1 MSRTCL
7 KILSLLPWREGARGR
22 GSNWSK
28 MLPGFPALIFTPSLT
43 LPHQGGG
50 KYFDSGAHQYRWL
63 LVSALLLTLAGCAGV
78 ATRPGTVIGP
88 DGAPLPAGDGASAD
102 SVPLPA
108 VSDNRAVIALVGRA
122 RLDAGAGQREA
133 AGASLER
140 ALRIEPRNAWLWHE
154 LAQVRHAQGQYAQAI
169 ALARKSISFA
179 GGDKRLL
186 AFNWRV
192 IGNARAAQGDPAG
205 AEEALKRAA
214 ELDTNP

>member
-1 MSRTCL
+1 M
-7 KILSLLPWREGARGR
+7 ILHFRWLYVASLL
-22 GSNWSK
+22 
-28 MLPGFPALIFTPSLT
+28 
-43 LPHQGGG
+43 
-50 KYFDSGAHQYRWL
+50 L
-63 LVSALLLTLAGCAGV
+63 LLAGCAGV
-78 ATRPGTVIGP
+78 ATGPGSTVTGP
-88 DGAPLPAGDGASAD
+88 DGTPLPAGDGSAD
-102 SVPLPA
+102 SVPLPS

-154 LAQVRHAQGQYAQAI
+154 LAQVRHGQGQYAQAI
-169 ALARKSISFA
+169 SLARKSISFA
-179 GGDKRLL
+179 GSDKRLQ

-214 ELDTNP
+214 ELDK

>member
-1 MSRTCL
+1 M
-7 KILSLLPWREGARGR
+7 
-22 GSNWSK
+22 
-28 MLPGFPALIFTPSLT
+28 
-43 LPHQGGG
+43 HQ
-50 KYFDSGAHQYRWL
+50 FRWL
-63 LVSALLLTLAGCAGV
+63 VVSTLLLTLAGCAGV
-78 ATRPGTVIGP
+78 ATRPGDTVTGP
-88 DGAPLPAGDGASAD
+88 DGTPLTVGDTGGAD
-102 SVPLPA
+102 SVPLPS

-154 LAQVRHAQGQYAQAI
+154 LAQVRHGQGQYAQAI
-169 ALARKSISFA
+169 SLARKSISFA
-179 GGDKRLL
+179 GSDKRLQ

-214 ELDTNP
+214 ELDK